1 MITIGAIGIVLDIV
15 FARLQKIPSV
25 RWGFER

>member
-1 MITIGAIGIVLDIV
+1 MVAIGAIGIALDVV
-15 FARLQKIPSV
+15 FARLARIPSV